1 MEFDVLGSR
10 IADDDDAVGVD
21 GGSVDVD
28 VIGFI
33 VDGTTINV
41 GFDWLDTNSLGAI
54 CWVRIV
60 CGDEEFRIVS
70 IDGNDSVV
78 LTIITGRGRT
88 EDVCCAGWWWITK
101 DGVEVDDRR
110 ELIVEWK
117 VLFDVDGIE

>member
-41 GFDWLDTNSLGAI
+41 GFD
-54 CWVRIV
+54 
-60 CGDEEFRIVS
+60 
-70 IDGNDSVV
+70 
-78 LTIITGRGRT
+78 
-88 EDVCCAGWWWITK
+88 
-101 DGVEVDDRR
+101 
-110 ELIVEWK
+110 
-117 VLFDVDGIE
+117 